1 MRALNW
7 RIRTVRDDDRSSE
20 PLLAR
25 WAAAGLLTTEQ
36 VADIRSFEGKR
47 AVAVRP
53 QAARGSQAE
62 VVGYVGAAFAL
73 GAALLLLAEFY
84 TELVPVAR
92 MTVAALVTLA
102 ALAAGASLARS
113 DAPPLRRL
121 TGVLWAGAL
130 AATAWTS
137 GVIAADL
144 AGIAIRWLPA
154 AVGAPTLVVGLALLA
169 IGRHELVQLATLAA
183 LITTVL
189 GVLSGVAVLSPAP
202 SAFGLLLL
210 GIGLAWALAGA
221 GGWLGPRWTAELAG
235 GAVALI
241 GTQVIAVGERRLVG
255 LVLGLSVAA
264 AAVVVSVPTS
274 RPRLLALGAVALFI
288 LVPQLVFELFADTL
302 GAPATL
308 LAVGLLLIVL
318 AVGLGR
324 VRAVTN
330 DDAEEAPH
338 A

>member
-1 MRALNW
+1 MRAPSW
-7 RIRTVRDDDRSSE
+7 RTRSVPPDARTSE
-20 PLLAR
+20 ALLTR
-25 WAAAGLLTTEQ
+25 WAAAGLLTDEQ
-36 VADIRSFEGKR
+36 AASIRSFEGQR

-53 QAARGSQAE
+53 PAARGSQAE

-84 TELVPVAR
+84 AELVPVAR

-102 ALAAGASLARS
+102 ALAAGAALTRS

-121 TGVLWAGAL
+121 TGVLWVGAL

-144 AGIAIRWLPA
+144 AEVATRWLPA
-154 AVGAPTLVVGLALLA
+154 AVGAPTLVVGLVLLA
-169 IGRHELVQLATLAA
+169 VGRHELVQLATLVA
-183 LITTVL
+183 LITTLL
-189 GVLSGVAVLSPAP
+189 GVLAGVAVLPPAP

-210 GIGLAWALAGA
+210 GAGLAWALAGA

-264 AAVVVSVPTS
+264 AAVVVSVPAS
-274 RPRLLALGAVALFI
+274 RPRLLALGAIALFI

-324 VRAVTN
+324 VRTVTKV
-330 DDAEEAPH
+330 DAEEVLH
-338 A
+338 G

>member
-1 MRALNW
+1 MRVPNW
-7 RIRTVRDDDRSSE
+7 RTRPVRDDDRTSAA
-20 PLLAR
+20 LLAR

-36 VADIRSFEGKR
+36 VADIPSFEGQR
-47 AVAVRP
+47 AVAMRP
-53 QAARGSQAE
+53 PDARGSQAE
-62 VVGYVGAAFAL
+62 LVGYVGASFAL

-84 TELVPVAR
+84 ADLVPVAR

-102 ALAAGASLARS
+102 ALAAGAALARS

-144 AGIAIRWLPA
+144 VGVATRWLPA
-154 AVGAPTLVVGLALLA
+154 AVGAPTLVGGLVLLA
-169 IGRHELVQLATLAA
+169 IGRHELVQFATLVA

-210 GIGLAWALAGA
+210 GTGLAWALAGA
-221 GGWLGPRWTAELAG
+221 GGWLGPRWSAELAG

-255 LVLGLSVAA
+255 LVLGLSLAA

-274 RPRLLALGAVALFI
+274 RPRLLALGAIALFI